1 MNRRDFNQLAWSQL
15 ALSQAALGGV
25 AALTVDS
32 AFAIDYLSPEKARIV
47 LIPSA
52 ASFVDIT
59 VQLNAEQMAAVG
71 RLGRI
76 TPRSSQWRLS
86 QAIND
91 QGQVIGAFVVDN
103 VIGKYELITYAVA
116 VSTNGA
122 VSGVEVLSYRE
133 SHGGEIR
140 LPAWRKQFVGKTTRD
155 PIEVGND
162 IALIS
167 GATLSSVHV
176 TDGIRRI
183 NAVLEVARDV
193 WTKKQ
198 A

>member
-1 MNRRDFNQLAWSQL
+1 MNRRDFNQIILGGAA
-15 ALSQAALGGV
+15 ALS
-25 AALTVDS
+25 VDS
-32 AFAIDYLSPEKARIV
+32 AFAIDYLTPEKARS
-47 LIPSA
+47 LLLPL
-52 ASFVDIT
+52 ASSFAEFNL
-59 VQLNAEQMAAVG
+59 QLTAEQMAAVG
-71 RLGRI
+71 KLGRVA
-76 TPRSSQWRLS
+76 PRSVQWRLS
-86 QAIND
+86 QAFND
-91 QGQVIGAFVVDN
+91 QGQIIGAFVVDN

-116 VSTNGA
+116 VSANGA

-155 PIEVGND
+155 AIEVGND

-176 TDGIRRI
+176 TDGVRRI
-183 NAVLEVARDV
+183 GAVLEVARDA